1 MYILST
7 DNLHTDFNPIK
18 TGFRGK
24 HRDAGRCDFTEPSPD
39 EEDEDRGSPCPEDG
53 EFFDARPDE
62 ADTEKAISMFLD
74 GLEGQEET
82 CFQQLHGAWQ
92 AACTGD

>member
-7 DNLHTDFNPIK
+7 VNLHTDFNPIT

-24 HRDAGRCDFTEPSPD
+24 HRDAELCDFTEPSPD
-39 EEDEDRGSPCPEDG
+39 EEDEDQGSPCPEDG

-62 ADTEKAISMFLD
+62 ADTEKVFGWPGGPGGNMFS
-74 GLEGQEET
+74 T
-82 CFQQLHGAWQ
+82 TACSAWQ
-92 AACTGD
+92 AACTSD